1 MFRVGDGRL
10 ARETVMQRPPSDPTI
25 NVAICLDRR
34 MLVAAFVLLASI
46 KAHAE
51 PGRPV
56 RVFALTDFE
65 AADLETL
72 ATAMAA
78 PAFELVPL
86 ACANVHGHFPIRDH
100 ITAGTYL
107 RFLLPDLLPQIDKI
121 IYIDVD
127 TVVHRPLD
135 ALFDVE
141 LDGMALAAMPD
152 WPMLVG
158 SQTWPTFF
166 IPHAGTRLR
175 FAAYVERA
183 LGFPCAG
190 TTNYFNCGVMVFDL
204 ALWRAQ
210 DVAGRAIGYLTDHPG
225 VYYMDQDA
233 LNVLMGG
240 ALRASRRALEC
251 LRQLLLSRLRQP
263 SRAPDPGRSPVGGV
277 AGALA
282 AGRVDRALRRSEQ
295 AVGAARAENAARRA
309 VVALC
314 RPVADVCADRCGLS
328 HGRDAAAAPQQQ
340 DPARRGRGTAR
351 LISRFA
357 ATSARRS
364 RSSEGCRARGRAR
377 RSPRRDGRAGPARGA
392 SAAASRQAPPGRADR
407 GG

>member
-72 ATAMAA
+72 AAAMAG

-240 ALRASRRALEC
+240 RYVRLDARWNAFANCCFPAYVNLLVRLTRAGRQWEALRALWRRDAWIVHYAGANKPWAPHEPKTPRDALWWHY
-251 LRQLLLSRLRQP
+251 
-263 SRAPDPGRSPVGGV
+263 AARSPMFARIVAAYRTAETPRQRRSSKIPHGAV
-277 AGALA
+277 AGL
-282 AGRVDRALRRSEQ
+282 
-295 AVGAARAENAARRA
+295 
-309 VVALC
+309 
-314 RPVADVCADRCGLS
+314 
-328 HGRDAAAAPQQQ
+328 
-340 DPARRGRGTAR
+340 PA
-351 LISRFA
+351 
-357 ATSARRS
+357 
-364 RSSEGCRARGRAR
+364 
-377 RSPRRDGRAGPARGA
+377 
-392 SAAASRQAPPGRADR
+392 
-407 GG
+407 